1 MMYAVLSAVVLV
13 TLLCAGFTRAY
24 AVFGGKP
31 ASFET
36 SLQFSKGKF
45 SHPEAVWTDTVRGL
59 VREFRQTADGAP
71 QPTFQVPAIVP
82 IGEAP
87 FAVTWFGHSSM
98 LLTLDGRKILIDP
111 IVGERVSPFSFL
123 GPKRFFDVG
132 PSTDLLRQVDL
143 VLISH
148 DHYDHLD
155 YPAILALKTMKAR
168 FVVPLGVGAHL
179 RRWGISPE
187 RIVEIDWW
195 ERAEIDGITV
205 TATPA
210 RHGSGRV
217 SPFAS
222 NTLWAGFAIA
232 GASHR
237 VWYSG
242 DTGWQSQFAEIG
254 ERLGPFDL
262 TLIDAGQYD
271 ETWPD
276 WHLGPELAVAAH
288 LAVRGKVM
296 LPVHWGLFKLA
307 HHSWTEPAERLLR
320 AAACRSVEVILPPP
334 GQAVAAP
341 FAPSARWW
349 PETSWS
355 DASQAPIHATRN
367 GNPKE
372 RVAPEDCGADAS

>member
-1 MMYAVLSAVVLV
+1 MIYALVAAVVLM
-13 TLLCAGFTRAY
+13 TLLGAGFTRAY

-31 ASFET
+31 GPYET
-36 SLQFSKGKF
+36 SEQYSKGKF
-45 SHPEAVWTDTVRGL
+45 WHPEAVWTDTMRGL
-59 VREFRQTADGAP
+59 VREFRYTSDAAP
-71 QPTFQVPAIVP
+71 ARAFQAPPIVP
-82 IGEAP
+82 VEDAP
-87 FAVTWFGHSSM
+87 FAITWFGHSSM
-98 LLTLDGRKILIDP
+98 LLALDGKKILIDP
-111 IVGERVSPFSFL
+111 ILGERVSPVPFI

-132 PSTDLLRQVDL
+132 PSADLLRQVDL

-155 YPAILALKTMKAR
+155 YPAILAMKNMTAR

-195 ERAEIDGITV
+195 EPAKIDGITV

-232 GASHR
+232 GAKHR

-276 WHLGPELAVAAH
+276 WHLGPELAVDAH

-320 AAACRSVEVILPPP
+320 AAQCQSVKVILPPP
-334 GQAVAAP
+334 GQTVAAP
-341 FAPSARWW
+341 FAPTERWW
-349 PETSWS
+349 PDTRWS
-355 DASQAPIHATRN
+355 DASKAPIHATRN
-367 GNPKE
+367 GDPKE
-372 RVAPEDCGADAS
+372 RIAPAACA